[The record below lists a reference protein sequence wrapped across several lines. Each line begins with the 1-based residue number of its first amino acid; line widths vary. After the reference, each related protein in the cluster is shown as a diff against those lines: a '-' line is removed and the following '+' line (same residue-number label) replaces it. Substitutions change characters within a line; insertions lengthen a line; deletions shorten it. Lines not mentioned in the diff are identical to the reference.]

1 MINKHIIGLKIT
13 TTNENNQAQED
24 LTQLWKTFFGEGID
38 NKLQTIQKEPYTYV
52 VYTNYQ
58 WDFQQGNYD
67 CYLGVASES
76 TLTGFESCDIKLE
89 KYQIFDF
96 PYYSPQDTIEA
107 RKTIWADQSLKRA
120 YLADLEIYDFEHNRL
135 QIIISTIED

>member
-24 LTQLWKTFFGEGID
+24 LVQLWKSFYDQANTE
-38 NKLQTIQKEPYTYV
+38 LQTVKKEPYTYV

-58 WDFQQGNYD
+58 WDFEQGNYD

-76 TLTGFESCDIKLE
+76 TLTRFASCDIKLE

-96 PYYSPQDTIEA
+96 PYYRPQDTFEA
-107 RKTIWADQSLKRA
+107 RKTIRSNQSLKRA

-135 QIIISTIED
+135 QIIISTLED

>member
-24 LTQLWKTFFGEGID
+24 LTQLWKTFFDEGID
-38 NKLQTIQKEPYTYV
+38 KKLQTIQKEPYTYV

-58 WDFQQGNYD
+58 WDFHQGNYD
-67 CYLGVASES
+67 CYLGVASAS
-76 TLTGFESCDIKLE
+76 PLIGFESFNIKLE

-96 PYYSPQDTIEA
+96 PYYNPQDTIEA
-107 RKTIWADQSLKRA
+107 RKTIWANQSLKRA

>member
-24 LTQLWKTFFGEGID
+24 LVQLWKSFYDQE
-38 NKLQTIQKEPYTYV
+38 NAELQTVKKEPYTYV

-58 WDFQQGNYD
+58 WDSQQGNYD
-67 CYLGVASES
+67 CYLGVASAS
-76 TLTGFESCDIKLE
+76 PLTGFASCDIKLE

-96 PYYSPQDTIEA
+96 PYYSPQDTFEA
-107 RKTIWADQSLKRA
+107 RKTIRSNQSLKRA
-120 YLADLEIYDFEHNRL
+120 YLADLEIYDFEHNHL

>member
-1 MINKHIIGLKIT
+1 MINKHIIGVKIT

-24 LTQLWKTFFGEGID
+24 LVQLWKSFYDQANAE
-38 NKLQTIQKEPYTYV
+38 LQTVKKEPYTYV

-58 WDFQQGNYD
+58 WDFEQGNYD

-96 PYYSPQDTIEA
+96 PYHSPQDTVEA
-107 RKTIWADQSLKRA
+107 RKTIRSNQSLKRA
-120 YLADLEIYDFEHNRL
+120 YLADLEIYDLEHNRL

>member
-24 LTQLWKTFFGEGID
+24 LVQLWKSFYDQANTE
-38 NKLQTIQKEPYTYV
+38 LQTVKKEPYTYV

-58 WDFQQGNYD
+58 WDFEQGNYN

-76 TLTGFESCDIKLE
+76 TLTGFASCDIKLE

-96 PYYSPQDTIEA
+96 PYYSPQDTFEA
-107 RKTIWADQSLKRA
+107 RKTIRSNQSLKRA

-135 QIIISTIED
+135 QIIISTLED

>member
-24 LTQLWKTFFGEGID
+24 ITQLRKSFYDQTNAE
-38 NKLQTIQKEPYTYV
+38 LQTIQKEPYTYV

-58 WDFQQGNYD
+58 WDFEQGNYD

-76 TLTGFESCDIKLE
+76 TLTGFASCDIKLE

-96 PYYSPQDTIEA
+96 PYYSPQDTFEA
-107 RKTIWADQSLKRA
+107 RKTIRSNQSLKRA
-120 YLADLEIYDFEHNRL
+120 YLADLEIYDFEQNRL
-135 QIIISTIED
+135 QIIISTLED

>member
-24 LTQLWKTFFGEGID
+24 LVQLWKSFYDQANTE
-38 NKLQTIQKEPYTYV
+38 LQTVKKEPYTYV

-58 WDFQQGNYD
+58 WDFKQGNYD

-76 TLTGFESCDIKLE
+76 SLTGFASCDIKLE

-96 PYYSPQDTIEA
+96 PYYSPQDTFEA
-107 RKTIWADQSLKRA
+107 RKTIRSNQSLKRA

>member
-1 MINKHIIGLKIT
+1 MINKHIIGVKIT

-24 LTQLWKTFFGEGID
+24 LAQLWKNFYDQANAE
-38 NKLQTIQKEPYTYV
+38 LQTVKKEPYTYV

-58 WDFQQGNYD
+58 WDFEQGNYD

-76 TLTGFESCDIKLE
+76 TLTGFASCDIKLE

-96 PYYSPQDTIEA
+96 PYYSPQDTFEA
-107 RKTIWADQSLKRA
+107 RKTIRSNQSLKRA

>member
-24 LTQLWKTFFGEGID
+24 LVQLWKSFYDQANTE
-38 NKLQTIQKEPYTYV
+38 LQTVKKEPYTYV

-58 WDFQQGNYD
+58 WDFEQGNYD

-76 TLTGFESCDIKLE
+76 TLTRFASCDIKLE

-96 PYYSPQDTIEA
+96 PYYRPQDTFEA
-107 RKTIWADQSLKRA
+107 RKTIRSNQSLKRA

>member
-24 LTQLWKTFFGEGID
+24 LAQLWKSFYD
-38 NKLQTIQKEPYTYV
+38 QANAKLQTIQKEPYTYV

-76 TLTGFESCDIKLE
+76 TLTGFESFNIKLE
-89 KYQIFDF
+89 NYQVFDF
-96 PYYSPQDTIEA
+96 PYYSPQDTFEA
-107 RKTIWADQSLKRA
+107 RKTIRSNQSLKRA
-120 YLADLEIYDFEHNRL
+120 YLADLEIYDFEQNRL
-135 QIIISTIED
+135 QIIISTLED

>member
-13 TTNENNQAQED
+13 TTNKNNQAQED
-24 LTQLWKTFFGEGID
+24 LTQLWKTFFDKKID
-38 NKLQTIQKEPYTYV
+38 NKLQIIQKEPYTYV

-76 TLTGFESCDIKLE
+76 HLTGFESCDIKLE

-96 PYYSPQDTIEA
+96 PYYNPQDTIEA
-107 RKTIWADQSLKRA
+107 RKTIWANQSLKRA

>member
-1 MINKHIIGLKIT
+1 MINKHIIGLKIS

-24 LTQLWKTFFGEGID
+24 LVQLWKSFYDQE
-38 NKLQTIQKEPYTYV
+38 NAELQTVKKEPYTYV

-58 WDFQQGNYD
+58 WDFEQGNYD

-76 TLTGFESCDIKLE
+76 TLTGFASCNIKLE

-96 PYYSPQDTIEA
+96 PYYSPQDTFEA
-107 RKTIWADQSLKRA
+107 RKTIQSNQSLKRA

>member
-24 LTQLWKTFFGEGID
+24 LVQLWKSFYDQANAE
-38 NKLQTIQKEPYTYV
+38 LQTVKKEPYTYA

-58 WDFQQGNYD
+58 WDFEQGNYD

-96 PYYSPQDTIEA
+96 PYHSPQDTVEA
-107 RKTIWADQSLKRA
+107 RKTIWSNQSLKRA
-120 YLADLEIYDFEHNRL
+120 YLADLEIYDLEHNRL

>member
-24 LTQLWKTFFGEGID
+24 LVQLWKSFYDQE
-38 NKLQTIQKEPYTYV
+38 NAELQTVKKEPYTYV

-58 WDFQQGNYD
+58 WDFEQGNYD

-76 TLTGFESCDIKLE
+76 TLTRFASCDINLE

-96 PYYSPQDTIEA
+96 PYYRPQDTVEA
-107 RKTIWADQSLKRA
+107 RKTIRSNQSLKRA
-120 YLADLEIYDFEHNRL
+120 YLADLEIYDFEHNHL

>member
-24 LTQLWKTFFGEGID
+24 LVQLWKSFYDQANTE
-38 NKLQTIQKEPYTYV
+38 LQTVKKEPYTYV

-58 WDFQQGNYD
+58 WDFEQGNYD

-76 TLTGFESCDIKLE
+76 SLTGFASCDIKLE

-96 PYYSPQDTIEA
+96 PYYSPQDTFEA
-107 RKTIWADQSLKRA
+107 RKTIRSNQSLKRA